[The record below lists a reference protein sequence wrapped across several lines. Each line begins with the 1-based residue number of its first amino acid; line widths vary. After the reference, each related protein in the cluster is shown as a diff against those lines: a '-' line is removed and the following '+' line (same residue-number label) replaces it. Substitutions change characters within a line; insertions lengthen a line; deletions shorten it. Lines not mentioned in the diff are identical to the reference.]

1 MIRKSKQRGVK
12 IERCYVMLG
21 GKEKVERLSIFSRR
35 VILYYAW
42 KTIGTL
48 IIGLFI
54 SYRK

>member
-1 MIRKSKQRGVK
+1 
-12 IERCYVMLG
+12 MLG
-21 GKEKVERLSIFSRR
+21 EKVERLSIFTTST
-35 VILYYAW
+35 ILYYAW